1 MSDFGSV
8 SPLSELLSRRYEI
21 FGDFLLFEWLA
32 VFVCPARFRDFLFF
46 SMLLFEWSPNN
57 KVRDVDRVQSK
68 KGTLEKREKSKESA
82 LNSLSLSLFSAWV
95 KKKSEGGREKERKKE
110 RKKKKERKETCVC
123 VCVSLSPFSYLIK
136 NAKFLY
142 IRFVR
147 RRLIH
152 DG

>member
-1 MSDFGSV
+1 MFHP
-8 SPLSELLSRRYEI
+8 SPNFYLEDTKFSEI
-21 FGDFLLFEWLA
+21 FFLFEWLA

-68 KGTLEKREKSKESA
+68 KGTLEKSEKSKESA

-110 RKKKKERKETCVC
+110 RKKKKERKETCG
-123 VCVSLSPFSYLIK
+123 VCVSVSLSVFIFNQK
-136 NAKFLY
+136 C
-142 IRFVR
+142 
-147 RRLIH
+147 
-152 DG
+152 